1 MVSALLYHCIFC
13 VALLMDLFVLRVY
26 NACKLFGK
34 TIRHIFGCGCSFV
47 VVCYGG
53 VECVG
58 RCSAG

>member
-26 NACKLFGK
+26 SAF
-34 TIRHIFGCGCSFV
+34 RHIFRCGCSFV